1 MCSLSPN
8 SNLIENLIKKTTT
21 YNKAANIGKALCRK
35 HDKNTNGDGGLGN
48 PSLKRLTTGVK
59 VEAENSRG
67 VHIMTWEQ
75 SQDIYFSLKKIRGS
89 FLKKMKYENSL
100 KKTGN
105 EFGSNRETNHRT
117 Y

>member
-1 MCSLSPN
+1 M
-8 SNLIENLIKKTTT
+8 IKIQK
-21 YNKAANIGKALCRK
+21 GVGGW
-35 HDKNTNGDGGLGN
+35 GDGGWEIL
-48 PSLKRLTTGVK
+48 SLKRLTTGVK
-59 VEAENSRG
+59 MEAESSRG

-89 FLKKMKYENSL
+89 FLMNMKYENSL

-105 EFGSNRETNHRT
+105 EFGSNREINHRA